1 MNIFNSLMAPLGK
14 EHCMVFYIF
23 ALFSLFLAV
32 LALVRGFAF
41 FTDKKTSNLGMI
53 LMFNSVTLFL
63 GYYIYR
69 VLYSMC
75 SRSLM

>member
-1 MNIFNSLMAPLGK
+1 MNFLNSLMAPLGK
-14 EHCMVFYIF
+14 EHCMVFYLF
-23 ALFSLFLAV
+23 ASFSLFLAV

-41 FTDKKTSNLGMI
+41 FTNKKTSNLGMI
-53 LMFNSVTLFL
+53 LMFNSITLFL